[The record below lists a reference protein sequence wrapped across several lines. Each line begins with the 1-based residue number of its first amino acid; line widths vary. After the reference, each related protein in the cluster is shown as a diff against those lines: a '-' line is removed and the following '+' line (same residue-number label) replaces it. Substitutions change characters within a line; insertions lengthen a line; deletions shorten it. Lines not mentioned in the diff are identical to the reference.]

1 MINIALFA
9 LLAISRTVAQSI
21 PACALA
27 CATPVCTAGAADI
40 ACFCQPTNIAAI
52 GACVATGCT
61 ATADLAQAS
70 SLAAL
75 ICPGSLCP
83 IIVNG

>member
-1 MINIALFA
+1 MKYLSLAAIALA
-9 LLAISRTVAQSI
+9 ATVVKAQSI

-61 ATADLAQAS
+61 ATADIAQAT

-75 ICPGSLCP
+75 ICRIAPSSA
-83 IIVNG
+83 V